1 MEIWGHTQTNA
12 KIDQTND
19 TTGSN
24 SNCRYGHESKSR
36 GKLRGYKVAMIIHLM
51 NTVVHTTT
59 CKCNVCTGTIKR
71 VDLIHKTGEH
81 YYNYLSR

>member
-1 MEIWGHTQTNA
+1 MMEIWGHTQTNA

-36 GKLRGYKVAMIIHLM
+36 GKQGVSLRFDNLSHEYAQHHIWKG
-51 NTVVHTTT
+51 
-59 CKCNVCTGTIKR
+59 KR
-71 VDLIHKTGEH
+71 GGVRLG
-81 YYNYLSR
+81 LL